1 MSIQECIKNRRSI
14 RKFLSVPVEAEKLG
28 KIIDAARYAPSAG
41 NLQNWKLILVTEQT
55 KKRAVIDSCMQQYWM
70 ETAPLL
76 IVVCGDP
83 VKGDRFYGTRGKTLY
98 TIQNCAAA
106 IQNML
111 LAAHSQGI
119 GSCWVGAF
127 DNQALKKALSIP
139 DAVEPQAVLC
149 FGYADETVPLPPR
162 YTVENIVYLER
173 YGNRVKDI
181 AAFMNE
187 YSVHVQKALTSIKT
201 FLGKKLS
208 TLTSPKEQLLQQK
221 QK

>member
-14 RKFLSVPVEAEKLG
+14 RKFLPVPVEGEKLG
-28 KIIDAARYAPSAG
+28 KILDAARYAPSAG
-41 NLQNWKLILVTEQT
+41 NLQNWKFILITEQT
-55 KKRAVIDSCMQQYWM
+55 KKRAVIDACMQQYWM

-83 VKGDRFYGTRGKTLY
+83 IKGDRFYGTRGKTLY

-127 DNQALKKALSIP
+127 DTIALKKALSIP
-139 DAVEPQAVLC
+139 DTVEPQAVLC

-162 YTVENIVYLER
+162 YTIENVVYLER
-173 YGNRVKDI
+173 YGNRIKDI

-187 YSVHVQKALTSIKT
+187 YSIHVQKALATIKT
-201 FLGKKLS
+201 YLGKKLAAVKA
-208 TLTSPKEQLLQQK
+208 TSPLLQQK
-221 QK
+221 